1 MEYLLGKEIFDT
13 VKSIVPLEQLTE
25 LRIRRGQRI
34 IAKNNFSKI
43 DTGITAEKSLIDGIV
58 ARATNFSAYAYE
70 EEFKR
75 GFLFYKNG
83 IRIGIGGQA
92 IQRDN
97 ALTAFKEITSLCI
110 RFPHEIIGCSHVVEW
125 VFDDFQN
132 TLVVSPPACGKT
144 TLIRDIARVLSQ
156 TYDVLVLD
164 ERYEFYGNATKL
176 PPKNMIDVIQGVPK
190 SLCYEGG
197 IRALSPEII
206 VCDEIFGAEDFFAV
220 KKITAAGIKILAAI
234 HADSI
239 DGIKKNYAEL
249 TSHFCNF
256 IALSSKPRVGSIK
269 SIMRKQ

>member
-1 MEYLLGKEIFDT
+1 MEYLLGKDLYDT
-13 VKSIVPLEQLTE
+13 AKKAVTIDQLTE

-34 IAKNNFSKI
+34 IAKNNFTKI
-43 DTGITAEKSLIDGIV
+43 DIGITANKNLIDGIV

-75 GFLFYKNG
+75 GFLYYKDG

-92 IQRDN
+92 IQRDK
-97 ALTAFKEITSLCI
+97 ALTAFKEVTSLCI
-110 RFPHEIIGCSHVVEW
+110 RFPHEIIGCSQAVDW
-125 VFDDFQN
+125 VFEDFQN
-132 TLVVSPPACGKT
+132 TLVISPPACGKT

-164 ERYEFYGNATKL
+164 ERYEFYGNATKI

-220 KKITAAGIKILAAI
+220 KKIVAAGIKILAAI
-234 HADSI
+234 HADGI
-239 DGIKKNYAEL
+239 DTIKKHYAEL
-249 TSHFCNF
+249 SSHFCNF
-256 IALSSKPRVGSIK
+256 ISLSSKPRVGSIK